1 MRVICASGEGVGKEG
16 QKRGEEKNG
25 EEESE
30 TESIARQIMALSCV
44 SLLFRAEGTEVL
56 TAPCNAVLHFIW
68 HVSVKFGSCVGDV
81 CLTSLSPDCSPP
93 YLLVPIASSSSIK
106 IIAPYRDRDRDS
118 HIEGERRGGGRMSGM
133 VDR

>member
-1 MRVICASGEGVGKEG
+1 MICASGEGVGKEG

-25 EEESE
+25 QEESE

-44 SLLFRAEGTEVL
+44 SLLFRAEGTVVF

-68 HVSVKFGSCVGDV
+68 HVSVKFGSCVGDD

-106 IIAPYRDRDRDS
+106 IIAPYRDS
-118 HIEGERRGGGRMSGM
+118 HIEGEKRGGGRVSGM
-133 VDR
+133 VDG

>member
-1 MRVICASGEGVGKEG
+1 MAKKRARRRGYGK
-16 QKRGEEKNG
+16 
-25 EEESE
+25 
-30 TESIARQIMALSCV
+30 TRQIMASSCV

-56 TAPCNAVLHFIW
+56 TAPCNAMQYCILFGM
-68 HVSVKFGSCVGDV
+68 SFKFGSCVGDD

-106 IIAPYRDRDRDS
+106 IIAPYGDRDS
-118 HIEGERRGGGRMSGM
+118 HTEGEKRGGRVSGM